1 MQKATPMGIWVFPFP
16 HCSDD
21 LDLTFSESIF
31 KEFFKLSGECWLA
44 ELSSRSAWAAIR
56 GCS

>member
-1 MQKATPMGIWVFPFP
+1 MQKATPVGIWGFHFP
-16 HCSDD
+16 HCSGD
-21 LDLTFSESIF
+21 LGLTFSESIF

-44 ELSSRSAWAAIR
+44 ELSSRSAWVAIR

>member
-1 MQKATPMGIWVFPFP
+1 MHKATSMWIGVFHFP
-16 HCSDD
+16 HCRND
-21 LDLTFSESIF
+21 LGLTFSESIF

-44 ELSSRSAWAAIR
+44 ELSSRSAWVAIR